1 MTRRL
6 GLAAIVLVSALAVS
20 GRADVR
26 LPTLLGDH
34 AVLQQQ
40 SRVRLWGWAEP
51 NEPVTIQPSWPGDAV
66 GVTTGADGRWEAYV
80 ATPAAGGPFELAF
93 TGQNTITLH
102 DILVGEVWVCSG
114 QSNMEMPLAR
124 GYGWGGVLNHE
135 QEVAAAQY
143 PRMRLFKVNWSATW
157 APKAE
162 CYGKW
167 QACTPDSAALFSAAG
182 YYFARR
188 VQQDLN
194 VPIGLIQ
201 STMGG
206 TRAEAW
212 TSREMLESL
221 GLCTAELAT
230 PYIDKTP
237 ENVARY
243 QAAEGQREARRYELD
258 AHDDGL
264 AAGYARAEFD
274 DSGFGTLDV
283 PGRWEDQPDLRELDG
298 VVWFRRPID
307 LPEAWR
313 GRDLVVS
320 LGPVADCDVTYF
332 NGRKLGSIGYGTPR
346 YWEAPREYFIPG
358 GFAQADQNV
367 LAVRV
372 FDDGGD
378 GGLVGKPDQL
388 WIAPADARQDRR
400 SLAGLWRYKVS
411 AVLLPNPV
419 KMLHENS
426 PTVLYNGMIAPLTRY
441 TIRGFLWYQGEAN
454 HTQGRAYA
462 RLLPALIQDWR
473 RRWGLG
479 DLPFYYVQIAPYRY
493 DASDAAAELRES
505 QLLSLQV
512 PNTGMVVTTDV
523 GDPNDIHPANKQA
536 VGERLARW
544 ALARTYGRKVE
555 VSGPLYRRQEVEAG
569 RIRLQFDHVGAGLV
583 APDGKLGEF
592 TIAGADGKFVPAG
605 AVIDGATVVVSS
617 QDLPQPV
624 AVRYG
629 WSNTPRA
636 TLFNQDGLP
645 ASPFRTDAP
654 DTAAAGE
661 SRPIASKP
669 DATVQLDF
677 EHAITDPFFGVG
689 VQWASYP
696 WFEVSSADWDKICRR
711 LEFMRLP
718 VARVMLDAFWYCRGF
733 DAEGAPIY
741 GWNTPYMRKLCQLLD
756 WCEAHHVTVILG
768 EWGRPLGRALNL
780 ASTDPRWTQ
789 IVGGSLDYLLREK
802 KYTCIRY
809 YNLINE
815 PHGEWSHITP
825 EDWRTA
831 LLNLGKELE
840 ARGLDGRITLS
851 APDGDSALTL
861 RTLKDREICRLI
873 GCYDEHW
880 YVVREEVRR
889 GLLELYTRE
898 QLRQMRQYDP
908 GKPFV
913 LGEIGLMDGKTPQDQ
928 NPDVY
933 KFWYGVAMADAA
945 IQFIRGGGSGL
956 MAWDLDDAMYFLG
969 DGDEFMNDLS
979 ENPPAD
985 AYARRKIWGMW
996 NILGAE
1002 NGHPE
1007 DEHMRPWFYAWSVL
1021 ARSFPPGCH
1030 PVAAEVTGIP
1040 GLRVAA
1046 ARLAPAGASQYS
1058 VAIVNHDRWPRTLRL
1073 SAPQATQ
1080 AVTLVEWAYV
1090 DADEDNRV
1098 DVWPESVTK
1107 DGRDLFPVPAGRRTD
1122 VRLADGL
1129 TLQIPAQAVI
1139 VWTTQT
1145 DDALEAGA
1153 KQQ

>member
-1 MTRRL
+1 MRRGAL
-6 GLAAIVLVSALAVS
+6 GLCIGLLGMVAV
-20 GRADVR
+20 GATRADVR
-26 LPTLLGDH
+26 LPALLGDH

-51 NEPVTIQPSWPGDAV
+51 NEAVTVRASWPGDAV
-66 GVTTGADGRWEAYV
+66 QVTTDAEGHWEAYV
-80 ATPAAGGPFELAF
+80 ATPAAGGPFEIAI
-93 TGQNTITLH
+93 TGQNTLTLK

-124 GYGWGGVLNHE
+124 AYGWGGVENHE
-135 QEVAAAQY
+135 QETAAADF
-143 PRMRLFKVNWSATW
+143 PNIRLFRVNWSATW
-157 APKAE
+157 APKPE

-167 QACTPDSAALFSAAG
+167 EACTPESAALFSAAG
-182 YYFARR
+182 YYFARD
-188 VQQDLN
+188 VQKELG

-201 STMGG
+201 ATMGG
-206 TRAEAW
+206 TRIEAW
-212 TSREMLESL
+212 ISREMLETL
-221 GLCTAELAT
+221 GVCGEELARS
-230 PYIDKTP
+230 YLDKTP

-243 QAAEGQREARRYELD
+243 EAAEAERETRRYELD

-264 AAGYARAEFD
+264 AAGYARPEFD
-274 DSGFGTLDV
+274 DGDFGTLEV
-283 PGRWEDQPDLRELDG
+283 PGRWENRADLRELDG
-298 VVWFRRPID
+298 VVWLRRQIEI
-307 LPEAWR
+307 PESWR
-313 GRDLVVS
+313 GRDLVLS
-320 LGPVADCDVTYF
+320 LGPVADCDITYF
-332 NGRKLGSIGYGTPR
+332 NGRKLGSIGYGTPL
-346 YWEAPREYFIPG
+346 YWLAPREYFIPG
-358 GFAQADQNV
+358 GFVRAEHNV

-378 GGLVGKPDQL
+378 GGLVGKPEQL
-388 WIAPADARQDRR
+388 WIAPADARQEH
-400 SLAGLWRYKVS
+400 LALTGVWRYKVS
-411 AVLLPNPV
+411 AVLPPNPV
-419 KMLHENS
+419 KLLHENS
-426 PTVLYNGMIAPLTRY
+426 PTVLFNGMIAPLMRY
-441 TIRGFLWYQGEAN
+441 TIRGVLWYQGEAN
-454 HTQGRAYA
+454 HTAGRAYA
-462 RLLPALIQDWR
+462 RLFPAMIQDWR
-473 RRWGLG
+473 RRGGLSE
-479 DLPFYYVQIAPYRY
+479 LPFYYVQIAPYGY
-493 DASDAAAELRES
+493 GEPESAPELCEA
-505 QLLSLQV
+505 QLQSLAV
-512 PNTGMVVTTDV
+512 PGTGMVVTTDI
-523 GDPNDIHPANKQA
+523 GDPNDIHPANKRA

-544 ALARTYGRKVE
+544 ALARTYGRE
-555 VSGPLYRRQEVEAG
+555 LEASGPLYRRQDIETG
-569 RIRLQFDHVGAGLV
+569 RIRLHFDHVGAGLV
-583 APDGKLGEF
+583 AKDGKLGEF
-592 TIAGADGKFVPAG
+592 TIAGADGKFVPAE

-617 QDLPQPV
+617 QDVPKPA

-636 TLFNQDGLP
+636 TLFNQNGLP
-645 ASPFRTDAP
+645 ASPFRTDTP
-654 DTAAAGE
+654 DAAAAGE
-661 SRPIASKP
+661 SRPVASKP
-669 DATVQLDF
+669 DATVQIDF
-677 EHAITDPFFGVG
+677 EHVTTAPFFGVG

-696 WFEVSSADWDKICRR
+696 WFNVSTADWEKVCRR

-733 DAEGAPIY
+733 EADGTPIY
-741 GWNTPYMRKLCQLLD
+741 DWNTPYMQKLCQLLD
-756 WCEAHHVTVILG
+756 WCEAHQVTVILG
-768 EWGRPLGRALNL
+768 EWGRPLGGELNL

-789 IVGGSLDYLLREK
+789 IVGGSLDYLLRQK

-851 APDGDSALTL
+851 APDGDSALTS
-861 RTLKDREICRLI
+861 RTLKDREMCRLI

-913 LGEIGLMDGKTPQDQ
+913 LGEVGLMDGKTPQDQ

-969 DGDEFMNDLS
+969 DGDEFMNALS
-979 ENPPAD
+979 DNPPPD

-996 NILGAE
+996 HILGAE

-1007 DEHMRPWFYAWSVL
+1007 DEQMRPWFYAWSVL
-1021 ARSFPPGCH
+1021 ARSFPPGCR
-1030 PVAAEVTGIP
+1030 PVASEVTGIP

-1046 ARLAPAGASQYS
+1046 ARLAPPGALQYS

-1073 SAPQATQ
+1073 VAPQATKP
-1080 AVTLVEWAYV
+1080 VTLVEWAYV
-1090 DADEDNRV
+1090 DADNDERV

-1107 DGRDLFPVPAGRRTD
+1107 DGQDVFPVPAGRRTD
-1122 VRLADGL
+1122 VRLAEGL
-1129 TLQIPAQAVI
+1129 VLKVPAQSVL
-1139 VWTTQT
+1139 VLTTQT
-1145 DDALEAGA
+1145 DKAGE
-1153 KQQ
+1153 KQQK